1 MSVSVSI
8 IEQVESTDD
17 LPELLR
23 HIATQIEGGMTS
35 GYYPSWEIVE
45 NDDDE

>member
-1 MSVSVSI
+1 MSVSVSV
-8 IEQVESTDD
+8 IEDVESVDD

-23 HIATQIEGGMTS
+23 HIAIQIEGGMTS

-45 NDDDE
+45 NEE